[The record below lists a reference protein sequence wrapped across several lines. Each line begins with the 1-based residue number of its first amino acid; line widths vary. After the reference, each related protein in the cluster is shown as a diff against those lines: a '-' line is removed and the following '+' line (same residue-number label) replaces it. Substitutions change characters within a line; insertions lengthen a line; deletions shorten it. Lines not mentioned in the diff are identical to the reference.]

1 MLPWPGADLQLK
13 FRISQ
18 LVIAYLH
25 TFKMAYSSYRKKFKG
40 GCHSSYLICHFI
52 LFHFVGCLISRNF
65 YKHFCLSLNKEEVVI
80 VPNSYN
86 LGNCIHKF
94 TEDIITLH
102 FLSFSVHF
110 KGI

>member
-25 TFKMAYSSYRKKFKG
+25 TFKMAYSSYRKKF
-40 GCHSSYLICHFI
+40 IHFI

-65 YKHFCLSLNKEEVVI
+65 YKDFWLSLNKEEVVI
-80 VPNSYN
+80 VPNSFI

-110 KGI
+110 KGISRNILLKFI